1 LGYYFK
7 VGFTLKLRGVF
18 IPYLIMV
25 IHPPDPLPPDF
36 IGIKGV
42 RYIEVD
48 IITILFRLKRVKS
61 G

>member
-1 LGYYFK
+1 MNGAFK
-7 VGFTLKLRGVF
+7 SPDWSGLF
-18 IPYLIMV
+18 LIFL
-25 IHPPDPLPPDF
+25 PDS